1 MREDA
6 FNEVLAEE
14 LRRRRRYWEDNPE
27 TIACQRLRL
36 VEDTREQIDIL
47 VQSPDSYPVAVEAE
61 WRDPALADARG
72 RLGKRIV
79 GAPYPVRSAIA
90 VGLPEEARG
99 WTRPRL
105 EREFATP
112 ENVPLR
118 FVVLYSNIRG
128 DEPAGKPLLES
139 DVLRWPARG
148 FVTGDVDDLAR
159 LCEYATAPP
168 GLVSS
173 MAREVGMRITGIAA
187 DLRGRTRARTVESIV
202 HSLGQED
209 LDQGLRLACCIWLT
223 SLRLQ
228 NRLAEQSDA
237 LAEAGLRSVADVR
250 DAALGGRVNRDAIRA
265 EWGKILSVNYGA
277 IFSSALTSLHPGI
290 PDAQAGDALTALGE
304 LAGEIA
310 SARLGNRVDFA
321 GELFPEL
328 LADREETAAHYTLP
342 VTAELLAGL
351 AVDRLAV
358 DDWAGT
364 DALRGL
370 RIADLACGTGA
381 LLRAAYGHI
390 RHRHESAGGR
400 VDDLH
405 KALMEECLTGIDI
418 NALAAHMTAS
428 GLSSS
433 GIATEYSRSNIAA
446 VSVIEGQTGSLEL
459 LVGEQLTNMLG
470 GTSFDA
476 AANGGQPATITVA
489 DGSQDLVIQN
499 PPYSRARGDRKLFA
513 VAGIDEGA
521 RERSIKR
528 LGAIRGR
535 LRRKGD
541 EMIDGQAGLASDF
554 SALADLKLKP
564 HGVFATVLPLT
575 AAHAESWTGFRKT
588 IERKYDDIM
597 AIAFTGHEEEMM
609 SAETNI
615 REMLLI
621 AGKRPNGE
629 PANVLCVNL
638 SAPPRT
644 LAEAFWYRR
653 LIAKSID
660 PRRNADVIALG
671 GVIGSWVRAAS
682 PEPGFPWFAVGMR
695 NHDLA
700 TVATRLLAGE
710 LYSPQDRTGWSLGVP
725 PTTLGQTV
733 GIGPTHHLIGRV
745 RDDDDPKPFTT
756 LGRVVQIGP
765 THDVIGHLRGKD
777 DRGAFTFDPVDDDIP
792 TYPALWAA
800 SAKTQRRLTVAPTHA
815 GRPVN
820 GDGDDQARAMLA
832 QRGDLFISRTLRM
845 TSQALAAARTEQPM
859 IGGRAWTALIG
870 DDEPV
875 KAALAIWLN
884 STPGLVLRT
893 CYAQTTQPGR
903 ATMQIKALAGFPVP
917 DFGAATAAGER
928 ARSVARERLAELSAL
943 ELRPI
948 ACASVDGNRKRIDE
962 VALEMVGLS
971 DEPDAARALDFLRAI
986 WCREPAVHGG
996 NRAIMR
1002 ELGL

>member
-1 MREDA
+1 MREDT

-27 TIACQRLRL
+27 TVACQRLRL

-128 DEPAGKPLLES
+128 DEPAGRRLLES
-139 DVLRWPARG
+139 DVMRWPARG

-168 GLVSS
+168 SLVSR
-173 MAREVGMRITGIAA
+173 MARDVATRITGIAT
-187 DLRGRTRARTVESIV
+187 DLRSRTRARTVESII

-209 LDQGLRLACCIWLT
+209 PEQGLRLACCIWLT

-228 NRLAEQSDA
+228 NRLAGQSDA
-237 LAEAGLRSVADVR
+237 LGEAGLRSVADMAG
-250 DAALGGRVNRDAIRA
+250 DALGGRVTASAIRG
-265 EWGKILSVNYGA
+265 EWQKILSVNYGA
-277 IFSSALTSLHPGI
+277 IFNAALTSLHPGI
-290 PDAQAGDALTALGE
+290 PVENASDALSGLGE
-304 LAGEIA
+304 LADEIA
-310 SARLGNRVDFA
+310 AARLGNRVDFA

-351 AVDRLAV
+351 AVDRLEVA
-358 DDWAGT
+358 DWADT
-364 DALRGL
+364 DALRRL

-390 RHRHESAGGR
+390 RHRHEAAGGR

-418 NALAAHMTAS
+418 NALASHMTAS

-433 GIATEYSRSNIAA
+433 GIATEYARSNIAA
-446 VSVIEGQTGSLEL
+446 VSVLEGQTGSLEL
-459 LVGEQLTNMLG
+459 LVGEQLTDMLG

-476 AANGGQPATITVA
+476 AANGDQPATITVA
-489 DGSQDLVIQN
+489 DASQDVVIQN
-499 PPYSRARGDRKLFA
+499 PPYSRARGGRKLFA
-513 VAGIDEGA
+513 VAGIGEDA
-521 RERSIKR
+521 RERSLRR
-528 LGAIRGR
+528 LSSIRSR

-541 EMIDGQAGLASDF
+541 EMIDGQAGLATDF

-575 AAHAESWTGFRKT
+575 AAHAESWAGFRKT

-609 SAETNI
+609 SADTNI
-615 REMLLI
+615 REMLLV

-638 SAPPRT
+638 SVPPQSQ
-644 LAEAFWYRR
+644 AEAFWYRR
-653 LIAKSID
+653 LIAD
-660 PRRNADVIALG
+660 AVRPERNADVIALD

-700 TVATRLLAGE
+700 TVAARLMAGE
-710 LYSPQDRTGWSLGVP
+710 LYSPQDRTGWSLDVSP
-725 PTTLGQTV
+725 ATLGRMV
-733 GIGPTHHLIGRV
+733 EIGPTHHLIG
-745 RDDDDPKPFTT
+745 
-756 LGRVVQIGP
+756 
-765 THDVIGHLRGKD
+765 HLRGRD
-777 DRGAFTFDPVDDDIP
+777 GIGAFTFDPVDGDIP

-800 SAKTQRRLTVAPTHA
+800 NAETQRRLTLSPTH
-815 GRPVN
+815 GGQPVN
-820 GDGDDQARAMLA
+820 GDGGDRAGAMLA
-832 QRGDLFISRTLRM
+832 RRGDLFISRTLRM
-845 TSQALAAARTEQPM
+845 TSQALAAARTSGPM
-859 IGGRAWTALIG
+859 MGGSAWTSLIS
-870 DDEPV
+870 DDEGV

-884 STPGLVLRT
+884 ATPGLVLRT
-893 CYAQTTQPGR
+893 CYAQTPQPGR
-903 ATMQIKALAGFPVP
+903 ARMQVKALAGFPVP
-917 DFGAATAAGER
+917 DFAAATAAGER
-928 ARSVARERLAELSAL
+928 ARSVARERLAELAAL

-948 ACASVDGNRKRIDE
+948 ACASVDDNRKRIDE
-962 VALEMVGLS
+962 VALEMVGL
-971 DEPDAARALDFLRAI
+971 DGVPEAARALDFLRAI
-986 WCREPAVHGG
+986 WCREPTVHGG

-1002 ELGL
+1002 ALGLDR

>member
-139 DVLRWPARG
+139 DVLRWPASG

-228 NRLAEQSDA
+228 NRLAEQSAA
-237 LAEAGLRSVADVR
+237 LAEAGLRSVAGVR
-250 DAALGGRVNRDAIRA
+250 GAALGGRVNRDAIRA

-433 GIATEYSRSNIAA
+433 GIATEYARSNIAA

-499 PPYSRARGDRKLFA
+499 PPYSRARGGRRLFA

-535 LRRKGD
+535 LRRRGD

-575 AAHAESWTGFRKT
+575 AAHAESWAGFRKT

-653 LIAKSID
+653 LIAAAVH
-660 PRRNADVIALG
+660 PERNANVIALD

-700 TVATRLLAGE
+700 AVAARLMAGE
-710 LYSPQDRTGWSLGVP
+710 LYSPQDRTGWSLGLP
-725 PTTLGQTV
+725 PTTLGRTV
-733 GIGPTHHLIGRV
+733 EIGPTHHLIG
-745 RDDDDPKPFTT
+745 
-756 LGRVVQIGP
+756 
-765 THDVIGHLRGKD
+765 HLRGRD
-777 DRGAFTFDPVDDDIP
+777 GIGAFTFDPVDDDIP

-800 SAKTQRRLTVAPTHA
+800 SAKTQRRLTLSPTH
-815 GRPVN
+815 GGQPVN
-820 GDGDDQARAMLA
+820 GNGDDRARAMLA

-859 IGGRAWTALIG
+859 MGGSAWTALIG
-870 DDEPV
+870 DDEAV

-884 STPGLVLRT
+884 ATPGLVLRT
-893 CYAQTTQPGR
+893 CYAQTPQPGR
-903 ATMQIKALAGFPVP
+903 ARMQVKALAGFPVP

-962 VALEMVGLS
+962 VALEMVGLH

>member
-1 MREDA
+1 MGEEHEQNPLPGIAPGRGEMREDT

-14 LRRRRRYWEDNPE
+14 LQRRRRYWEDNPE

-47 VQSPDSYPVAVEAE
+47 VQSPDAYPVAVEAE
-61 WRDPALADARG
+61 WRDPALSDARG

-118 FVVLYSNIRG
+118 FVVLYSDIRG
-128 DEPAGKPLLES
+128 DEPADKPLLES
-139 DVLRWPARG
+139 DVMRWPARG

-159 LCEYATAPP
+159 FCEYATAPP
-168 GLVSS
+168 NLVSR
-173 MAREVGMRITGIAA
+173 MAREVATRIAGIAT

-209 LDQGLRLACCIWLT
+209 PEQGLRLACCIWLT
-223 SLRLQ
+223 SMRLQ
-228 NRLAEQSDA
+228 NRLAEQSEA
-237 LAEAGLRSVADVR
+237 LAEAGLRSVANVR
-250 DAALGGRVNRDAIRA
+250 DDALGGRVTRDAIRE

-290 PDAQAGDALTALGE
+290 PDAEAADALTALGE
-304 LAGEIA
+304 LAGAIA
-310 SARLGNRVDFA
+310 ATRLGNRVDFA

-351 AVDRLAV
+351 AVDRLEVA
-358 DDWAGT
+358 DWADT

-390 RHRHESAGGR
+390 RHRHEAAGGR

-418 NALAAHMTAS
+418 NALASHMTAS

-433 GIATEYSRSNIAA
+433 GIATEYARSNIAA
-446 VSVIEGQTGSLEL
+446 VSVLEGQTGSLEL
-459 LVGEQLTNMLG
+459 LVGEQLTDMLG

-476 AANGGQPATITVA
+476 AANGDQPATITVA
-489 DGSQDLVIQN
+489 DASQDVVIQN
-499 PPYSRARGDRKLFA
+499 PPYSRARGGRKLFA
-513 VAGIDEGA
+513 VAGIDEDA
-521 RERSIKR
+521 RERSLKR

-535 LRRKGD
+535 MRRKGD

-554 SALADLKLKP
+554 SALANLKLKP
-564 HGVFATVLPLT
+564 HGVLATVLPLT
-575 AAHAESWTGFRKT
+575 AAHAESWAGFRKT

-609 SAETNI
+609 SADTNI

-653 LIAKSID
+653 LIAAAVR
-660 PRRNADVIALG
+660 PERNADVIALD

-700 TVATRLLAGE
+700 TVAARLMAGE
-710 LYSPQDRTGWSLGVP
+710 LYSPQDRTGWSLGLP
-725 PTTLGQTV
+725 PSTLGRAV
-733 GIGPTHHLIGRV
+733 EIGPTHHLIG
-745 RDDDDPKPFTT
+745 
-756 LGRVVQIGP
+756 
-765 THDVIGHLRGKD
+765 HLRGRD
-777 DRGAFTFDPVDDDIP
+777 GIGAFTFDPVDDDIP

-800 SAKTQRRLTVAPTHA
+800 NAKTQRRLTLSPTHA

-820 GDGDDQARAMLA
+820 GNGDDRARAMLA

-845 TSQALAAARTEQPM
+845 TSQALAATRTEQPM
-859 IGGRAWTALIG
+859 MGGSAWTALIG
-870 DDEPV
+870 DDEAV

-884 STPGLVLRT
+884 ATPGLVLRT
-893 CYAQTTQPGR
+893 CYAQTPQPGR
-903 ATMQIKALAGFPVP
+903 ARMQVKALAGFPVP

-928 ARSVARERLAELSAL
+928 ARSVARERFAELSAL

>member
-1 MREDA
+1 MPEPHEQNSLPGIAPGRGEMREDT

-27 TIACQRLRL
+27 TVACQRLRL

-61 WRDPALADARG
+61 WRDPALADAHG

-128 DEPAGKPLLES
+128 DEPAGRRLLES
-139 DVLRWPARG
+139 DIMRWPARG
-148 FVTGDVDDLAR
+148 FVTGNVDDLAR

-168 GLVSS
+168 SLVSR
-173 MAREVGMRITGIAA
+173 MARDVATRITGIAT
-187 DLRGRTRARTVESIV
+187 DLRSRTRARTIESII

-209 LDQGLRLACCIWLT
+209 PEQGLRLACCIWLT

-228 NRLAEQSDA
+228 NRLAGQSDA
-237 LAEAGLRSVADVR
+237 LREAGLRSVANVAD
-250 DAALGGRVNRDAIRA
+250 DALSGRVNAAAIRG
-265 EWGKILSVNYGA
+265 EWHTILSVNYGA
-277 IFSSALTSLHPGI
+277 IFNAALTSLHPGI
-290 PDAQAGDALTALGE
+290 PAENASDALSALGE
-304 LAGEIA
+304 LADEIA
-310 SARLGNRVDFA
+310 TARLGNRVDFA

-351 AVDRLAV
+351 AVDRLEVA
-358 DDWAGT
+358 DWADT
-364 DALRGL
+364 DALRRL

-381 LLRAAYGHI
+381 LLRATYGHI
-390 RHRHESAGGR
+390 RHRHEAAGGR

-418 NALAAHMTAS
+418 NALASHMTAS

-433 GIATEYSRSNIAA
+433 GIATEYARSNIAA
-446 VSVIEGQTGSLEL
+446 VSVLEGQTGSLEL
-459 LVGEQLTNMLG
+459 LVGEQLTDMLG

-476 AANGGQPATITVA
+476 AANGDQPATITVA
-489 DGSQDLVIQN
+489 DASQDVVIQN
-499 PPYSRARGDRKLFA
+499 PPYSRARGGRKLFA
-513 VAGIDEGA
+513 VAGIGEDA
-521 RERSIKR
+521 RERSLKR
-528 LGAIRGR
+528 LSSIRGR
-535 LRRKGD
+535 MRRKGD
-541 EMIDGQAGLASDF
+541 EMIDGQAGLATDF

-575 AAHAESWTGFRKT
+575 AAHAESWAGFRKT

-609 SAETNI
+609 SADTNI
-615 REMLLI
+615 REMLLV

-638 SAPPRT
+638 SAPPRSQ
-644 LAEAFWYRR
+644 AEAFWYRR
-653 LIAKSID
+653 LIAD
-660 PRRNADVIALG
+660 AVRPERNADVITLDGA
-671 GVIGSWVRAAS
+671 IGSWVRAAS

-700 TVATRLLAGE
+700 AVAARLMAGE

-725 PTTLGQTV
+725 PTTLGRTV
-733 GIGPTHHLIGRV
+733 EIGPTHHLIG
-745 RDDDDPKPFTT
+745 
-756 LGRVVQIGP
+756 
-765 THDVIGHLRGKD
+765 HLRGRD
-777 DRGAFTFDPVDDDIP
+777 GIGAFTFDPVEGDIP

-800 SAKTQRRLTVAPTHA
+800 NAGTQRRLTLSPTH
-815 GRPVN
+815 GGQPMN
-820 GDGDDQARAMLA
+820 GDGDASADAMLA
-832 QRGDLFISRTLRM
+832 RRGDLFISRTLRM
-845 TSQALAAARTEQPM
+845 TSQALAAARTSGPM
-859 IGGRAWTALIG
+859 MGGSAWTSLIS
-870 DDEPV
+870 DDEGV
-875 KAALAIWLN
+875 KAALAIWIN
-884 STPGLVLRT
+884 ATPGLVLRT
-893 CYAQTTQPGR
+893 CYAQTPQPGR
-903 ATMQIKALAGFPVP
+903 ARMQVKALAGFPVP
-917 DFGAATAAGER
+917 DFAAATAAGER
-928 ARSVARERLAELSAL
+928 ARSVARERLPELAAL

-948 ACASVDGNRKRIDE
+948 ACASVDDNRKRIDE
-962 VALEMVGLS
+962 VALEMVGL
-971 DEPDAARALDFLRAI
+971 DGVPEAARALDFLRAI
-986 WCREPAVHGG
+986 WCREPTVHGG

-1002 ELGL
+1002 ALGLQP

>member
-79 GAPYPVRSAIA
+79 GAPYPVRSAVA

-139 DVLRWPARG
+139 DVLRWPESG

-265 EWGKILSVNYGA
+265 EWAKILSVNYGA

-290 PDAQAGDALTALGE
+290 PDAEAGDALTALGE

-433 GIATEYSRSNIAA
+433 GIATEYARSNIAA

-459 LVGEQLTNMLG
+459 LVGEHLTNMLG

-499 PPYSRARGDRKLFA
+499 PPYSRARGDRRLFA

-535 LRRKGD
+535 LRRRGD

-575 AAHAESWTGFRKT
+575 AAHAESWAGFRKT

-700 TVATRLLAGE
+700 TVAARLLAGE

-745 RDDDDPKPFTT
+745 RDDDDSSPFTT

-859 IGGRAWTALIG
+859 IGGRAWTALIS
-870 DDEPV
+870 DNEAV

-948 ACASVDGNRKRIDE
+948 ACASEDGNRKRIDE

>member
-1 MREDA
+1 MGETHQQDALPGLAPGRGEMREDT

-118 FVVLYSNIRG
+118 FVVLYSDIRG
-128 DEPAGKPLLES
+128 DEPADKPLLES
-139 DVLRWPARG
+139 DVMRWPARG

-168 GLVSS
+168 NLVSR
-173 MAREVGMRITGIAA
+173 MAREVATRIAGIAT

-228 NRLAEQSDA
+228 NRLAEQSEA
-237 LAEAGLRSVADVR
+237 LAEAGLRSVANVR
-250 DAALGGRVNRDAIRA
+250 DDALGGRVTRDAIRE

-290 PDAQAGDALTALGE
+290 PDAEAADALTALGE
-304 LAGEIA
+304 LAGAIA
-310 SARLGNRVDFA
+310 ATRLGNRVDFA

-351 AVDRLAV
+351 AVDRLEVA
-358 DDWAGT
+358 DWADT

-390 RHRHESAGGR
+390 RHRHEAAGGR

-418 NALAAHMTAS
+418 NALASHMTAS

-433 GIATEYSRSNIAA
+433 GIATEYARSNIAA
-446 VSVIEGQTGSLEL
+446 VSVLEGQTGSLEL
-459 LVGEQLTNMLG
+459 LVGEQMTDMLG

-476 AANGGQPATITVA
+476 AANGDQPATITVA
-489 DGSQDLVIQN
+489 DASQDVVIQN
-499 PPYSRARGDRKLFA
+499 PPYSRARGGRKLFA
-513 VAGIDEGA
+513 VAGIDEDA
-521 RERSIKR
+521 RERSLKR

-535 LRRKGD
+535 MRRKGD

-554 SALADLKLKP
+554 SALANLKLKP
-564 HGVFATVLPLT
+564 HGVLATVLPLT
-575 AAHAESWTGFRKT
+575 AAHAESWAGFRKT

-609 SAETNI
+609 SADTNI

-653 LIAKSID
+653 LIAAAVR
-660 PRRNADVIALG
+660 PERNADVIALDG
-671 GVIGSWVRAAS
+671 AIGSWVRAAS

-700 TVATRLLAGE
+700 AVAARLMAGE
-710 LYSPQDRTGWSLGVP
+710 LYSPQDRTGWSLGLP
-725 PTTLGQTV
+725 PATLGRTV
-733 GIGPTHHLIGRV
+733 EIGPTHHLIG
-745 RDDDDPKPFTT
+745 
-756 LGRVVQIGP
+756 
-765 THDVIGHLRGKD
+765 HLRGRD
-777 DRGAFTFDPVDDDIP
+777 GIGAFTFDPVDDDIP

-800 SAKTQRRLTVAPTHA
+800 SAKTQRRLTLSPTH
-815 GRPVN
+815 GGQPVN
-820 GDGDDQARAMLA
+820 GNGDDRARAMLA

-859 IGGRAWTALIG
+859 MGGSAWTALIG
-870 DDEPV
+870 DDEAV

-884 STPGLVLRT
+884 ATPGLVLRT
-893 CYAQTTQPGR
+893 CYAQTPQPGR
-903 ATMQIKALAGFPVP
+903 ARMQVKALAGFPVP

-928 ARSVARERLAELSAL
+928 ARSVARERFAELSAL

-962 VALEMVGLS
+962 VALEMVGLN

>member
-1 MREDA
+1 MREDT

-27 TIACQRLRL
+27 TVACQRLRL

-128 DEPAGKPLLES
+128 DEPAGRRLLES
-139 DVLRWPARG
+139 DVMRWPAHG

-168 GLVSS
+168 SLVSR
-173 MAREVGMRITGIAA
+173 MARDVATRITGIAT
-187 DLRGRTRARTVESIV
+187 DLRSRTRARTVESII

-209 LDQGLRLACCIWLT
+209 PEQGLRLACCIWLT

-228 NRLAEQSDA
+228 NRLAGQSDA
-237 LAEAGLRSVADVR
+237 LGEAGLRSVANVAGD
-250 DAALGGRVNRDAIRA
+250 ALGGRVTASAIRE
-265 EWGKILSVNYGA
+265 EWRKILSVNYGA
-277 IFSSALTSLHPGI
+277 IFNAALTSLHPGI
-290 PDAQAGDALTALGE
+290 PAENASDALSALGE
-304 LAGEIA
+304 LADEIA
-310 SARLGNRVDFA
+310 AARLGNRVDFA

-351 AVDRLAV
+351 AVDRLEVA
-358 DDWAGT
+358 DWADT

-390 RHRHESAGGR
+390 RHRHEAAGGR

-418 NALAAHMTAS
+418 NALASHMTAS

-433 GIATEYSRSNIAA
+433 GIATEYARSNIAA
-446 VSVIEGQTGSLEL
+446 VSVLEGQTGSLEL
-459 LVGEQLTNMLG
+459 LVGEQLTDMLG

-476 AANGGQPATITVA
+476 AANGDQPATITVA
-489 DGSQDLVIQN
+489 DASQDVVIQN

-513 VAGIDEGA
+513 VAGIGEDA
-521 RERSIKR
+521 RERSLRR
-528 LGAIRGR
+528 LSSIRSR

-541 EMIDGQAGLASDF
+541 EMIDGQAGLATDF

-575 AAHAESWTGFRKT
+575 AAHAESWAGFRKT

-609 SAETNI
+609 SADTDI
-615 REMLLI
+615 REMLLV

-638 SAPPRT
+638 SIPPQS

-653 LIAKSID
+653 LIADAVS
-660 PRRNADVIALG
+660 PERNADVIPLG

-700 TVATRLLAGE
+700 AVAARLMAGE

-725 PTTLGQTV
+725 PTTLGRTV
-733 GIGPTHHLIGRV
+733 EIGPTHHLIGRV
-745 RDDDDPKPFTT
+745 RDDAETGPFTT

-765 THDVIGHLRGKD
+765 THDLIGHLRGKD
-777 DRGAFTFDPVDDDIP
+777 DRGAFTFDPVGDDIP
-792 TYPALWAA
+792 TYPALWRANA
-800 SAKTQRRLTVAPTHA
+800 QTQRRITVAPTH
-815 GRPVN
+815 GGQPVN
-820 GDGDDQARAMLA
+820 GDGSVDAMLA

-845 TSQALAAARTEQPM
+845 TSQALAAARTDGPAM
-859 IGGRAWTALIG
+859 GGRAWTALIS
-870 DDEPV
+870 DDEGV

-884 STPGLVLRT
+884 ATPGLVLRT
-893 CYAQTTQPGR
+893 CYAQTTQAGR

-928 ARSVARERLAELSAL
+928 ARSVARERLAELAAL

-948 ACASVDGNRKRIDE
+948 ACASVDDNRKRIDE
-962 VALEMVGLS
+962 VALDMVGL
-971 DEPDAARALDFLRAI
+971 DGVPEAARALDFLRAI
-986 WCREPAVHGG
+986 WCREPTVHGG

-1002 ELGL
+1002 ALGLDR

>member
-1 MREDA
+1 MGEAHEQNSLPGIAPGRGEMREDT

-14 LRRRRRYWEDNPE
+14 LRRRRRYWQDNPE
-27 TIACQRLRL
+27 TVACQRLRL

-47 VQSPDSYPVAVEAE
+47 VQSPDAYPVAVEAE

-139 DVLRWPARG
+139 DVMRWPARG

-159 LCEYATAPP
+159 LCEDATAPP
-168 GLVSS
+168 GLVSR
-173 MAREVGMRITGIAA
+173 MARDVGTRITGIAA
-187 DLRGRTRARTVESIV
+187 DLRGRTRARTVESII

-209 LDQGLRLACCIWLT
+209 PDQGLRLACCIWLT
-223 SLRLQ
+223 SMRLQ

-237 LAEAGLRSVADVR
+237 LAEAGLRSVANVR
-250 DAALGGRVNRDAIRA
+250 DGALSGRVTRDAIRA
-265 EWGKILSVNYGA
+265 EWEKILSVNYGA

-290 PDAQAGDALTALGE
+290 PDEEAADALTALGE
-304 LAGEIA
+304 LVGEISA
-310 SARLGNRVDFA
+310 ARLGNRVDFA

-358 DDWAGT
+358 ADWSDT
-364 DALRGL
+364 EALRQL

-381 LLRAAYGHI
+381 LLRAAYGHV

-418 NALAAHMTAS
+418 NALASHMTAS

-433 GIATEYSRSNIAA
+433 GIATEYARSNIAA
-446 VSVIEGQTGSLEL
+446 VSVFEGQTGSLEL
-459 LVGEQLTNMLG
+459 LVREQLTDMLG

-476 AANGGQPATITVA
+476 AANGDQPATITVA
-489 DGSQDLVIQN
+489 DGSQNLVIQN
-499 PPYSRARGDRKLFA
+499 PPYSRARGGRKLFA
-513 VAGIDEGA
+513 VAGIDEQA
-521 RERSIKR
+521 RENSIKR
-528 LGAIRGR
+528 LGSIRGR

-575 AAHAESWTGFRKT
+575 AAHAESWAGFRKT

-597 AIAFTGHEEEMM
+597 AIAFTGHAEEMM
-609 SAETNI
+609 SADTKI

-621 AGKRPNGE
+621 ASKRPNGE

-638 SAPPRT
+638 SAPPQS
-644 LAEAFWYRR
+644 LVEAFWYRR
-653 LIAKSID
+653 LIAD
-660 PRRNADVIALG
+660 AVRPERNADVIALG

-700 TVATRLLAGE
+700 TVAARLMAGE
-710 LYSPQDRTGWSLGVP
+710 LYSPPDRRGWSLGVP
-725 PTTLGQTV
+725 PATLGRTV
-733 GIGPTHHLIGRV
+733 EIGPTHHLIG
-745 RDDDDPKPFTT
+745 
-756 LGRVVQIGP
+756 
-765 THDVIGHLRGKD
+765 HLRGRD
-777 DRGAFTFDPVDDDIP
+777 GIGAFTFDPVDDDIP

-800 SAKTQRRLTVAPTHA
+800 NAKTQRRLTLSPTH
-815 GRPVN
+815 GGQPVN
-820 GDGDDQARAMLA
+820 GDGDDRASAMLA

-845 TSQALAAARTEQPM
+845 TSQALAAARTNGSM
-859 IGGRAWTALIG
+859 MGGSAWTALVGG
-870 DDEPV
+870 DDAV

-893 CYAQTTQPGR
+893 CYAQTPQPGR
-903 ATMQIKALAGFPVP
+903 ARMQIRALAGFPVP

-928 ARSVARERLAELSAL
+928 ARSVALERFAELSAL

-962 VALEMVGLS
+962 VALEMVGL
-971 DEPDAARALDFLRAI
+971 DGEPDAARALDFLRAI

-1002 ELGL
+1002 EMGL

>member
-1 MREDA
+1 MGEAHEQNPLPGIAPGGGGMREDA

-139 DVLRWPARG
+139 DVLRWPASG

-433 GIATEYSRSNIAA
+433 GIATEYARSNIAA

-499 PPYSRARGDRKLFA
+499 PPYSRARGGRKLFA

-521 RERSIKR
+521 RERSLKR

-535 LRRKGD
+535 LRRRGD

-575 AAHAESWTGFRKT
+575 AAHAESWAGFRKT

-653 LIAKSID
+653 LIAAAVR
-660 PRRNADVIALG
+660 PGLNADVIALD

-700 TVATRLLAGE
+700 TVAARLMAGE
-710 LYSPQDRTGWSLGVP
+710 LYSPQDRTGWSLGLP
-725 PTTLGQTV
+725 PTTLGRTV
-733 GIGPTHHLIGRV
+733 AIGPTHHLIG
-745 RDDDDPKPFTT
+745 
-756 LGRVVQIGP
+756 
-765 THDVIGHLRGKD
+765 HLRGRD
-777 DRGAFTFDPVDDDIP
+777 GIGAFTFDPVDDIP

-800 SAKTQRRLTVAPTHA
+800 SARTQRRLTVAPTHA

-820 GDGDDQARAMLA
+820 GNGDDRARAMLG

-859 IGGRAWTALIG
+859 MGGSAWTALIG
-870 DDEPV
+870 DDDAV

-884 STPGLVLRT
+884 ATPGLVLRT
-893 CYAQTTQPGR
+893 CYAQTPQPGR
-903 ATMQIKALAGFPVP
+903 ARMQVKALAGFPVP

>member
-1 MREDA
+1 MPEPHEQNSLPGLAPGHGEMREDT

-27 TIACQRLRL
+27 TVACQRLRL

-61 WRDPALADARG
+61 WRDPALADAHG

-128 DEPAGKPLLES
+128 DEPAGRRLLES
-139 DVLRWPARG
+139 DIMRWPARG
-148 FVTGDVDDLAR
+148 FVTGNVDDLAR

-168 GLVSS
+168 SLVSR
-173 MAREVGMRITGIAA
+173 MARDVATRITGIAT
-187 DLRGRTRARTVESIV
+187 DLRSRTRARTVESII

-209 LDQGLRLACCIWLT
+209 PEQGLRLACCIWLT

-228 NRLAEQSDA
+228 NRLAGQSDA
-237 LAEAGLRSVADVR
+237 LREAGLRSVANVAD
-250 DAALGGRVNRDAIRA
+250 DALSGRVNAAAIRG
-265 EWGKILSVNYGA
+265 EWHTILSVNYGA
-277 IFSSALTSLHPGI
+277 IFNAALTSLHPGI
-290 PDAQAGDALTALGE
+290 PAENASDALSALGE
-304 LAGEIA
+304 LADEIA
-310 SARLGNRVDFA
+310 TARLGNRVDFA

-351 AVDRLAV
+351 AVDRLEVA
-358 DDWAGT
+358 DWADT
-364 DALRGL
+364 DALRRL
-370 RIADLACGTGA
+370 RIADLACGTGT

-390 RHRHESAGGR
+390 RHRHEAAGGR

-418 NALAAHMTAS
+418 NALASHMTAS

-433 GIATEYSRSNIAA
+433 GIATEYARSNIAA
-446 VSVIEGQTGSLEL
+446 VSVLEGQTGSLEL
-459 LVGEQLTNMLG
+459 LVGEQLTDMLG

-476 AANGGQPATITVA
+476 AANGDQPATITVA
-489 DGSQDLVIQN
+489 DASQDVVIQN
-499 PPYSRARGDRKLFA
+499 PPYSRARGGRKLFA
-513 VAGIDEGA
+513 VAGIGEDA
-521 RERSIKR
+521 RERSLKR
-528 LGAIRGR
+528 LSSIRGR
-535 LRRKGD
+535 MRRKGD
-541 EMIDGQAGLASDF
+541 EMIDGQAGLATDF

-575 AAHAESWTGFRKT
+575 AAHAESWAGFRKT

-609 SAETNI
+609 SADTNI
-615 REMLLI
+615 REMLLV

-638 SAPPRT
+638 STPPQSQ
-644 LAEAFWYRR
+644 AEAFWYRR
-653 LIAKSID
+653 LIADAIR
-660 PRRNADVIALG
+660 PERNADVIALDG
-671 GVIGSWVRAAS
+671 AIGSWVRAAS
-682 PEPGFPWFAVGMR
+682 PDPGFPWFAVGMR

-700 TVATRLLAGE
+700 AVAARLMAGE

-725 PTTLGQTV
+725 PTTLGRTV
-733 GIGPTHHLIGRV
+733 EIGPTHHLIG
-745 RDDDDPKPFTT
+745 
-756 LGRVVQIGP
+756 
-765 THDVIGHLRGKD
+765 HLRGRD
-777 DRGAFTFDPVDDDIP
+777 GIGAFTFDPVGDDIP

-800 SAKTQRRLTVAPTHA
+800 NAGTQRRLTLSPTH
-815 GRPVN
+815 GGQPMN
-820 GDGDDQARAMLA
+820 GDGDASADAMLA
-832 QRGDLFISRTLRM
+832 RRGDLFISRTLRM
-845 TSQALAAARTEQPM
+845 TSQALAAARTSGPM
-859 IGGRAWTALIG
+859 MGGSAWTSLIS
-870 DDEPV
+870 DDEGV
-875 KAALAIWLN
+875 KAALAIWIN
-884 STPGLVLRT
+884 ATPGLVLRT
-893 CYAQTTQPGR
+893 CYAQTPQPGR
-903 ATMQIKALAGFPVP
+903 ARMQVKALAGFPVP
-917 DFGAATAAGER
+917 DFAAATAAGER
-928 ARSVARERLAELSAL
+928 ARSVARERLAELAAL

-948 ACASVDGNRKRIDE
+948 ACASVDDNRKRIDE
-962 VALEMVGLS
+962 VALEMVGL
-971 DEPDAARALDFLRAI
+971 DGVPEAARALDFLRAI
-986 WCREPAVHGG
+986 WCREPTVHGG

-1002 ELGL
+1002 ALGLQP

>member
-1 MREDA
+1 MREDT

-27 TIACQRLRL
+27 TVACQRLRL

-61 WRDPALADARG
+61 WRDPALADAHG

-128 DEPAGKPLLES
+128 DEPAGRRLLES
-139 DVLRWPARG
+139 DIMRWPARG
-148 FVTGDVDDLAR
+148 FVTGNVDDLAR

-168 GLVSS
+168 SLVSR
-173 MAREVGMRITGIAA
+173 MARDVATRITGIAT
-187 DLRGRTRARTVESIV
+187 DLRSRTRARTVESII

-209 LDQGLRLACCIWLT
+209 PEQGLRLACCIWLT

-228 NRLAEQSDA
+228 NRLAGQSDA
-237 LAEAGLRSVADVR
+237 LREAGLRSVANVAD
-250 DAALGGRVNRDAIRA
+250 DALSGRVNAAAIRK
-265 EWGKILSVNYGA
+265 EWHTILSVNYGA
-277 IFSSALTSLHPGI
+277 IFNAALTSLHPGI
-290 PDAQAGDALTALGE
+290 PAENASDALSALGE
-304 LAGEIA
+304 LADEIA
-310 SARLGNRVDFA
+310 TARLGNRVDFA

-351 AVDRLAV
+351 AVDRLEVA
-358 DDWAGT
+358 DWADT
-364 DALRGL
+364 DALRRL

-381 LLRAAYGHI
+381 LLRATYGHI
-390 RHRHESAGGR
+390 RHRHEAAGGR

-418 NALAAHMTAS
+418 NALASHMTAS

-433 GIATEYSRSNIAA
+433 GIATEYARSNIAA
-446 VSVIEGQTGSLEL
+446 VSVLEGQTGSLEL
-459 LVGEQLTNMLG
+459 LVGEQLTDMLG

-476 AANGGQPATITVA
+476 ASNGDQPATITVA
-489 DGSQDLVIQN
+489 DASQDVVIQN
-499 PPYSRARGDRKLFA
+499 PPYSRARGGRKLFA
-513 VAGIDEGA
+513 VAGIGEDA
-521 RERSIKR
+521 RERSLKR
-528 LGAIRGR
+528 LSSIRGR
-535 LRRKGD
+535 MRRKGD
-541 EMIDGQAGLASDF
+541 EMIDGQAGLATDF

-575 AAHAESWTGFRKT
+575 AAHAESWAGFRKT

-609 SAETNI
+609 SADTNI
-615 REMLLI
+615 REMLLV

-638 SAPPRT
+638 SMPPRSQ
-644 LAEAFWYRR
+644 AEAFWYRR
-653 LIAKSID
+653 LIAD
-660 PRRNADVIALG
+660 AVRPERNADVIALDG
-671 GVIGSWVRAAS
+671 AIGSWVRAAS

-700 TVATRLLAGE
+700 AVAARLMAGE

-725 PTTLGQTV
+725 PATLGRLV
-733 GIGPTHHLIGRV
+733 EIGPTHHLIG
-745 RDDDDPKPFTT
+745 
-756 LGRVVQIGP
+756 
-765 THDVIGHLRGKD
+765 HLRGRD
-777 DRGAFTFDPVDDDIP
+777 GIGAFTFDPVEGDIP

-800 SAKTQRRLTVAPTHA
+800 NAGTQRRLTLSPTH
-815 GRPVN
+815 GGQPMN
-820 GDGDDQARAMLA
+820 GDGDASADAMLA
-832 QRGDLFISRTLRM
+832 RRGDLFISRTLRM
-845 TSQALAAARTEQPM
+845 TSQALAAARTSGSM
-859 IGGRAWTALIG
+859 MGGSAWTSLISG
-870 DDEPV
+870 DEGV

-884 STPGLVLRT
+884 ATPGLVLRT
-893 CYAQTTQPGR
+893 CYAQTPQPGR
-903 ATMQIKALAGFPVP
+903 ARMQVKALAGFPVP
-917 DFGAATAAGER
+917 DFAATTAAGER
-928 ARSVARERLAELSAL
+928 ARSVARERLAELAAL

-948 ACASVDGNRKRIDE
+948 ACASVDDNRKRIDE
-962 VALEMVGLS
+962 VALEMVGL
-971 DEPDAARALDFLRAI
+971 DGVPEAARALDFLRAI
-986 WCREPAVHGG
+986 WCREPTVHGG

-1002 ELGL
+1002 ALGLQP

>member
-139 DVLRWPARG
+139 DVMRWPASG

-433 GIATEYSRSNIAA
+433 GIATEYARSNIAA

-575 AAHAESWTGFRKT
+575 AAHAESWAGFRKT

-671 GVIGSWVRAAS
+671 GMIGSWVRAAS

-859 IGGRAWTALIG
+859 IGGRAWTALIS
-870 DDEPV
+870 DDEAV

-903 ATMQIKALAGFPVP
+903 ATMQIKALTGFPVP

>member
-1 MREDA
+1 MGEAHEQNALPGIAPGRGEMREDT

-27 TIACQRLRL
+27 TVACQRLRL

-90 VGLPEEARG
+90 VGLPEQARG

-139 DVLRWPARG
+139 DVMRWPARG

-168 GLVSS
+168 NLVSR
-173 MAREVGMRITGIAA
+173 MAREVATRIAGIAT

-228 NRLAEQSDA
+228 NRLAEQSGA
-237 LAEAGLRSVADVR
+237 LAEAGLRSVANVR
-250 DAALGGRVNRDAIRA
+250 DDALGGRVTRDAIRE

-290 PDAQAGDALTALGE
+290 PDAEAADALTALGE
-304 LAGEIA
+304 LAGAIA
-310 SARLGNRVDFA
+310 ATRLGNRVDFA

-351 AVDRLAV
+351 AVDRLEVA
-358 DDWAGT
+358 DWSDT

-390 RHRHESAGGR
+390 RHRHEAAGGR

-418 NALAAHMTAS
+418 NALASHMTAS

-433 GIATEYSRSNIAA
+433 GIATEYARSNIAA
-446 VSVIEGQTGSLEL
+446 VSVLEGQTGSLEL
-459 LVGEQLTNMLG
+459 LVGEQLTDMLG

-476 AANGGQPATITVA
+476 AANGDQPATITVA
-489 DGSQDLVIQN
+489 DASQDVVIQN
-499 PPYSRARGDRKLFA
+499 PPYSRARGGRKLFA
-513 VAGIDEGA
+513 VAGIDEDA
-521 RERSIKR
+521 RERSLKR

-535 LRRKGD
+535 MRRKGD

-564 HGVFATVLPLT
+564 HGVLATVLPLT
-575 AAHAESWTGFRKT
+575 AAHAESWAGFRKT

-609 SAETNI
+609 SADTNI

-653 LIAKSID
+653 LIAAAVR
-660 PRRNADVIALG
+660 PERNADVIALD

-700 TVATRLLAGE
+700 AVAARLMAGE
-710 LYSPQDRTGWSLGVP
+710 LYSPQDRTGWSLGLP
-725 PTTLGQTV
+725 PTTLGRTV
-733 GIGPTHHLIGRV
+733 EIGPTHHLIG
-745 RDDDDPKPFTT
+745 
-756 LGRVVQIGP
+756 
-765 THDVIGHLRGKD
+765 HLRGRD
-777 DRGAFTFDPVDDDIP
+777 GIGAFTFDPVDDDIP

-800 SAKTQRRLTVAPTHA
+800 SAKTQRRLTLSPTH
-815 GRPVN
+815 GGQPVN
-820 GDGDDQARAMLA
+820 GNGDDRARAMLA

-845 TSQALAAARTEQPM
+845 TSQALAAARTSSPM
-859 IGGRAWTALIG
+859 MGGSAWTALIS
-870 DDEPV
+870 DDEAV

-884 STPGLVLRT
+884 ATPGLVLRT
-893 CYAQTTQPGR
+893 CYAQTPQPGR
-903 ATMQIKALAGFPVP
+903 ARMQVKALAGFPVP

-928 ARSVARERLAELSAL
+928 ARSVARERFAELSAL

-962 VALEMVGLS
+962 VALEMVGLNA
-971 DEPDAARALDFLRAI
+971 EPDAARALDFLRAI

>member
-1 MREDA
+1 MREDT

-27 TIACQRLRL
+27 TVACQRLRL

-61 WRDPALADARG
+61 WRDPALADAHG

-90 VGLPEEARG
+90 VGLPDEARG

-128 DEPAGKPLLES
+128 DEPAGRRLLES
-139 DVLRWPARG
+139 DIMRWPARG
-148 FVTGDVDDLAR
+148 FVTGNVDDLAR

-168 GLVSS
+168 SLVSR
-173 MAREVGMRITGIAA
+173 MARDVATRITGIAT
-187 DLRGRTRARTVESIV
+187 DLRSRTRARTVESII

-209 LDQGLRLACCIWLT
+209 PEQGLRLACCIWLT

-228 NRLAEQSDA
+228 NRLAGQSDA
-237 LAEAGLRSVADVR
+237 LREAGLRSVANVAD
-250 DAALGGRVNRDAIRA
+250 DALSGRVNAAAIRG
-265 EWGKILSVNYGA
+265 EWHTILSVNYGA
-277 IFSSALTSLHPGI
+277 IFNAALTSLHPGI
-290 PDAQAGDALTALGE
+290 PAENASDALSALGE
-304 LAGEIA
+304 LADEIA
-310 SARLGNRVDFA
+310 TARLGNRVDFA

-351 AVDRLAV
+351 AVDRLEVA
-358 DDWAGT
+358 DWADT
-364 DALRGL
+364 DALRRL

-390 RHRHESAGGR
+390 RHRHEAAGGR

-418 NALAAHMTAS
+418 NALASHMTAS

-433 GIATEYSRSNIAA
+433 GIATEYARSNIAA
-446 VSVIEGQTGSLEL
+446 VSVLEGQTGSLEL
-459 LVGEQLTNMLG
+459 LVGEQLTDMLG

-476 AANGGQPATITVA
+476 AANGDQPATITVA
-489 DGSQDLVIQN
+489 DASQDVVIQN
-499 PPYSRARGDRKLFA
+499 PPYSRARGGRKLFA
-513 VAGIDEGA
+513 VAGIGEDA
-521 RERSIKR
+521 RERSLKR
-528 LGAIRGR
+528 LSSIRGR
-535 LRRKGD
+535 MRRKGD
-541 EMIDGQAGLASDF
+541 EMIDGQAGLATDF

-575 AAHAESWTGFRKT
+575 AAHAESWAGFRKT

-609 SAETNI
+609 SADTNI
-615 REMLLI
+615 REMLLV

-638 SAPPRT
+638 SAPPRSQ
-644 LAEAFWYRR
+644 AEAFWYRR
-653 LIAKSID
+653 LIAD
-660 PRRNADVIALG
+660 AVRPERNADVITLD

-682 PEPGFPWFAVGMR
+682 PDPGFPWFAVGMR

-700 TVATRLLAGE
+700 AVAARLMAGE

-725 PTTLGQTV
+725 PTTLGRTV
-733 GIGPTHHLIGRV
+733 EIGPTHHLIG
-745 RDDDDPKPFTT
+745 
-756 LGRVVQIGP
+756 
-765 THDVIGHLRGKD
+765 HLRGRD
-777 DRGAFTFDPVDDDIP
+777 GIGAFTFDPVDGDIP

-800 SAKTQRRLTVAPTHA
+800 NAGTQRRLTLSPTH
-815 GRPVN
+815 GGQPMN
-820 GDGDDQARAMLA
+820 GDGDASADAMLA
-832 QRGDLFISRTLRM
+832 RRGDLFISRTLRM
-845 TSQALAAARTEQPM
+845 TSQALAAARTSGPM
-859 IGGRAWTALIG
+859 MGGSAWTSLIS
-870 DDEPV
+870 DDEGV

-884 STPGLVLRT
+884 ATPGLVLRT
-893 CYAQTTQPGR
+893 CYAQTPQPGR
-903 ATMQIKALAGFPVP
+903 ARMQVKALAGFPVP
-917 DFGAATAAGER
+917 DFAAATATGER
-928 ARSVARERLAELSAL
+928 ARSVARERLAELAAL

-948 ACASVDGNRKRIDE
+948 ACASVDDNRKRIDE
-962 VALEMVGLS
+962 VALEMVGL
-971 DEPDAARALDFLRAI
+971 DGVPEAARALDFLRAI
-986 WCREPAVHGG
+986 WCREPTVHGG

-1002 ELGL
+1002 ALGLQP

>member
-1 MREDA
+1 MREDT

-27 TIACQRLRL
+27 TVACQRLRL

-47 VQSPDSYPVAVEAE
+47 VQSPDSYPVAVETE
-61 WRDPALADARG
+61 WRDPALADAHG

-128 DEPAGKPLLES
+128 DEPAGRRLLES
-139 DVLRWPARG
+139 DIMRWPARG
-148 FVTGDVDDLAR
+148 FVTGNVDDLAR

-168 GLVSS
+168 SLVSR
-173 MAREVGMRITGIAA
+173 MARDVATRITGIAT
-187 DLRGRTRARTVESIV
+187 DLRSRTRARTVESII

-209 LDQGLRLACCIWLT
+209 PEQGLRLACCIWLT

-228 NRLAEQSDA
+228 NRLAGQSDA
-237 LAEAGLRSVADVR
+237 LREAGLRSVANVAD
-250 DAALGGRVNRDAIRA
+250 DALSGRVNAAAIRG
-265 EWGKILSVNYGA
+265 EWHTILSVNYGA
-277 IFSSALTSLHPGI
+277 IFNAALTSLHPGI
-290 PDAQAGDALTALGE
+290 PAENASDALSTLGE
-304 LAGEIA
+304 LADEIA
-310 SARLGNRVDFA
+310 TARLGNRVDFA

-351 AVDRLAV
+351 AVDRLEVA
-358 DDWAGT
+358 DWADT
-364 DALRGL
+364 DALRRL

-381 LLRAAYGHI
+381 LLRATYGHI
-390 RHRHESAGGR
+390 RHRHEAAGGR

-418 NALAAHMTAS
+418 NALASHMTAS

-433 GIATEYSRSNIAA
+433 GIATEYARSNIAA
-446 VSVIEGQTGSLEL
+446 VSVLEGQTGSLEL
-459 LVGEQLTNMLG
+459 LVGEQLTDMLG

-476 AANGGQPATITVA
+476 AANGDQPATITVA
-489 DGSQDLVIQN
+489 DASQDVVIQN
-499 PPYSRARGDRKLFA
+499 PPYSRARGGRKLFA
-513 VAGIDEGA
+513 VAGIGEDA
-521 RERSIKR
+521 RERSLKR
-528 LGAIRGR
+528 LSSIRGR
-535 LRRKGD
+535 MRRKGD
-541 EMIDGQAGLASDF
+541 EMIDGQAGLATDF

-575 AAHAESWTGFRKT
+575 AAHAESWAGFRKT

-609 SAETNI
+609 SADTNI
-615 REMLLI
+615 REMLLV

-638 SAPPRT
+638 STPPRS

-653 LIAKSID
+653 LIANAVR
-660 PRRNADVIALG
+660 PERNADVITLDGA
-671 GVIGSWVRAAS
+671 IGSWVRAAS
-682 PEPGFPWFAVGMR
+682 PDPGFPWFAVGMR

-700 TVATRLLAGE
+700 AVAARLMAGE

-725 PTTLGQTV
+725 PTTLGRTV
-733 GIGPTHHLIGRV
+733 EIGPTHHM
-745 RDDDDPKPFTT
+745 
-756 LGRVVQIGP
+756 
-765 THDVIGHLRGKD
+765 IGHLRGRD
-777 DRGAFTFDPVDDDIP
+777 GIGAFTFDPVEGDIP

-800 SAKTQRRLTVAPTHA
+800 NAGTQRRLTLSPTH
-815 GRPVN
+815 GGQPVN
-820 GDGDDQARAMLA
+820 GDGDASADAMLA
-832 QRGDLFISRTLRM
+832 RRGDLFISRTLRM
-845 TSQALAAARTEQPM
+845 TSQALAAARTSGPM
-859 IGGRAWTALIG
+859 MGGSAWTALIS
-870 DDEPV
+870 DDEGV

-884 STPGLVLRT
+884 ATPGLVLRT
-893 CYAQTTQPGR
+893 CYAQTPQPGR
-903 ATMQIKALAGFPVP
+903 ARMQVKALAGFPVP
-917 DFGAATAAGER
+917 DFAAATAAGER
-928 ARSVARERLAELSAL
+928 ARSVARERLAELAAL

-948 ACASVDGNRKRIDE
+948 ACASVDDNRKRIDE
-962 VALEMVGLS
+962 VALEMVGLDGVS
-971 DEPDAARALDFLRAI
+971 EAARALDFLRAI
-986 WCREPAVHGG
+986 WCREPTVHGG

-1002 ELGL
+1002 ALGLQP